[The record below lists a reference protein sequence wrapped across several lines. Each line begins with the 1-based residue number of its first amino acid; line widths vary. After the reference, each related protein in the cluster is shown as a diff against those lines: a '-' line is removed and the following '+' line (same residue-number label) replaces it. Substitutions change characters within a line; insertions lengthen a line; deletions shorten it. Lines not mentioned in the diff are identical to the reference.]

1 MTDLTRIR
9 IEGPLAEYAPAFAAE
24 LSSNGY
30 GDRAVVT
37 QLRLMAHV
45 SRWLRARR
53 LPVEQLTPKRV
64 AAFAAHR
71 RAAGYRMSCSPLA
84 LRRLVAFLEGAGVVI
99 AQDPQGWV
107 DQFCRDFQG
116 YLITER
122 ALGALTIVGYLATV
136 RDFMAHARITGSAE
150 LVVLTPDQVR
160 AFALVECRR
169 LTPKGAGN
177 RMGALRSL
185 LHYLYLA
192 GVTPNPLGA
201 AVPSI
206 AGWQQ
211 TRLPRGIDP
220 AQVERIITSCDRS
233 TDAGHRDYA
242 ILVLLARLGLRA
254 REVADLE
261 LDDLDWRAGE
271 ISVTG
276 KGRTRDRLPLPAE
289 VGEGLVDYLR
299 HGRPEGG
306 SRALFRLVCPPFG
319 PMTMTGVRA
328 VLRRACWRVGLADT
342 GAHPFRHT
350 LATDMLARG
359 GSLTEIGQVLRHA
372 DVATTAIYAK
382 VDRNGLSALAL
393 PWPGGAA

>member
-1 MTDLTRIR
+1 M
-9 IEGPLAEYAPAFAAE
+9 
-24 LSSNGY
+24 
-30 GDRAVVT
+30 
-37 QLRLMAHV
+37 
-45 SRWLRARR
+45 
-53 LPVEQLTPKRV
+53 
-64 AAFAAHR
+64 
-71 RAAGYRMSCSPLA
+71 
-84 LRRLVAFLEGAGVVI
+84 
-99 AQDPQGWV
+99 
-107 DQFCRDFQG
+107 
-116 YLITER
+116 
-122 ALGALTIVGYLATV
+122 
-136 RDFMAHARITGSAE
+136 
-150 LVVLTPDQVR
+150 
-160 AFALVECRR
+160 
-169 LTPKGAGN
+169 
-177 RMGALRSL
+177 
-185 LHYLYLA
+185 
-192 GVTPNPLGA
+192 
-201 AVPSI
+201 PSI

-211 TRLPRGIDP
+211 TRLPRGIDR

-233 TDAGHRDYA
+233 TDAGRRDYA

>member
-1 MTDLTRIR
+1 MTDPSRIR
-9 IEGPLAEYAPAFAAE
+9 IDGPLAEYAPDFAVE
-24 LSSNGY
+24 LRSMGF
-30 GDRAVVT
+30 GARAVVT

-45 SRWLRARR
+45 SRWMQSKR
-53 LPVEQLTPKRV
+53 LAVEELTPKRV

-71 RAAGYRMSCSPLA
+71 RAAGYRTSYSPRS
-84 LRRLVAFLEGAGVVI
+84 LRRLLAFLEGAGVVI
-99 AQDPQGWV
+99 LLDPPSWL
-107 DQFCRDFQG
+107 DRFYEEYEN
-116 YLITER
+116 YLVTER
-122 ALGALTIVGYLATV
+122 ALQPQTIVTYLAAAG
-136 RDFMAHARITGSAE
+136 DFLAHSHVSE
-150 LVVLTPDQVR
+150 QSESEMLTPDQVR

-169 LTPKGAGN
+169 LTPKAAGN
-177 RMGALRSL
+177 RMGALRSFL
-185 LHYLYLA
+185 RYLYLT
-192 GVTPNPLGA
+192 GSTPNPLEA

-211 TRLPRGIDP
+211 TTLPRGIESD
-220 AQVERIITSCDRS
+220 VVNRIVTSCDRG
-233 TDAGHRDYA
+233 TEVGRRDYA
-242 ILVLLARLGLRA
+242 ILVVLSRLGLRA

-261 LDDLDWRAGE
+261 LDDVDWRAGE
-271 ISVTG
+271 VSVIG

-289 VGEGLVDYLR
+289 VGEALVDYLS
-299 HGRPEGG
+299 HGRP
-306 SRALFRLVCPPFG
+306 SRSRHLFAMVCPPFG

-328 VLRRACWRVGLADT
+328 VIRRACQRAGVADT

-359 GSLTEIGQVLRHA
+359 GTLTEIGQVLRHA